1 MSTDEVLQQGAE
13 GEEYPSWFSAYLR
26 SLTGK
31 KEEVKAAELDEVL
44 QSYDDVSQ
52 VFRSNISAAYRAE
65 TKLEAARKAE
75 AEALTQQLL
84 HNPVSYVAPYP
95 EFPWQLISAEQGKIC
110 SRISDDLKPLD
121 FSSKSLRYWTNH
133 FKDLYAKKFVHD
145 RCAKLALIYNSCT
158 SPLQQ
163 QLLSLDVGSKAA
175 NEFFYYSELLQI
187 ICTLSNSPN
196 RTELALQQL

>member
-52 VFRSNISAAYRAE
+52 VFRTNISAAYRAE

-84 HNPVSYVAPYP
+84 HNPVSYVALYP
-95 EFPWQLISAEQGKIC
+95 KFDPIL
-110 SRISDDLKPLD
+110 L
-121 FSSKSLRYWTNH
+121 F
-133 FKDLYAKKFVHD
+133 LY
-145 RCAKLALIYNSCT
+145 R
-158 SPLQQ
+158 
-163 QLLSLDVGSKAA
+163 
-175 NEFFYYSELLQI
+175 
-187 ICTLSNSPN
+187 
-196 RTELALQQL
+196 